1 MQRVVGIIG
10 NHAGVM
16 LGGAPPRGSCK
27 YEVDF
32 AIVIV
37 HEVYFAV
44 VDFVVMSKGHPFVK
58 RRKALHLTQADVAK
72 SIGLSTRAIQ
82 LWEAGTHEPRLT
94 LRQVVS
100 LCKLLECK
108 AEDLAADFEAMHEAT

>member
-1 MQRVVGIIG
+1 
-10 NHAGVM
+10 
-16 LGGAPPRGSCK
+16 
-27 YEVDF
+27 
-32 AIVIV
+32 VIV

-58 RRKALHLTQADVAK
+58 RRKALQLTQADVAK

-94 LRQVVS
+94 LGQVVN
-100 LCKLLECK
+100 LCGLLQCTP
-108 AEDLAADFEAMHEAT
+108 EDLAADFEEMHNAT